1 MYKKKEKKF
10 RDDISWNYKKK
21 KKLLYYCVR
30 VFVYEVLFLTVI
42 DGCDVVETFLE
53 L

>member
-21 KKLLYYCVR
+21 KKITI
-30 VFVYEVLFLTVI
+30 FVYELLFLTVI
-42 DGCDVVETFLE
+42 DGCDVAETFLE